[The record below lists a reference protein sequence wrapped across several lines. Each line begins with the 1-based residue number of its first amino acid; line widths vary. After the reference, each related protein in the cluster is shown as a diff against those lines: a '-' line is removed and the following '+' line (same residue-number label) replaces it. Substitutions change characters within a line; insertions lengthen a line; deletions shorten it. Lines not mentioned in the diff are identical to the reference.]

1 MKKGILSFII
11 VITGIMFYCVNVFC
25 EETGKVDFSR
35 LAGFN
40 KEVAIDLRGMDV
52 VDVLKFLGQKGN
64 INIVATNEVTGKVSL
79 FLKGVKIA
87 DALEI
92 ILLANN
98 LAYEQKGDIIFVMT
112 EDEYKA
118 VHGIEF
124 KDRRQIKTV
133 KLTYARPEYIFK
145 LLTALKTDMGK
156 LAIDE
161 ESGVIVMV
169 DVPDSINQM
178 NEVIEKIDQPGIT
191 TVFPLQ
197 YAQAK
202 DVQEIL
208 AKKLDAQK
216 TGSVIADERNNQII
230 VRAFADRMTEAEGII
245 KELDKKTKEVLL
257 EAKIIRV
264 TLSDDFDMGIDWER
278 LFRDDSLHSLDLSG
292 TFPISSTASSYGTL
306 TVGTL
311 GADDFTA
318 TMQIL
323 KTFGQ
328 TKNLSSPSIAV
339 VNKQEARIHIGT
351 REVYV
356 TTTTTTGQTTTTT
369 AEEVTFLDVGV
380 QLKVT
385 PVINEDGYV
394 TMKVGSEVSSVA
406 RTYVTPT
413 GNEIPVVDTTE
424 AETEVM
430 VKDGTTIVIGG
441 LRKDEN
447 IKEVKKFPILG
458 DIPILGMA
466 FRQTAMD
473 TEKTELVVFLTPH
486 IISGDKDVRDEE
498 KKPKALRGYEVQKTQ
513 KTNKPEAENVQ
524 SN

>member
-1 MKKGILSFII
+1 MKNRII
-11 VITGIMFYCVNVFC
+11 SCFLAALLTAAVFAWA
-25 EETGKVDFSR
+25 EENASPENGQTEGNNQVDFSK
-35 LAGFN
+35 LAGL
-40 KEVAIDLRGMDV
+40 EETVAIDLRGMDV

-98 LAYEQKGDIIFVMT
+98 LAYEKKGDIIFVMT
-112 EDEYKA
+112 EEEYKA
-118 VHGIEF
+118 VHGTEF
-124 KDRRQIKTV
+124 KDRREVKTV
-133 KLTYARPEYIFK
+133 TLKYARPDYVFK
-145 LLTALKTDMGK
+145 LLSALKTDIGK
-156 LAIDE
+156 LAIDD

-169 DVPDSINQM
+169 DTQGSLKEM
-178 NEVIEKIDQPGIT
+178 SKVIEKIDQPGIT
-191 TVFPLQ
+191 TVFSLQ

-202 DVQEIL
+202 EVQDVL

-216 TGSVIADERNNQII
+216 TGTVIIDERNNQVI
-230 VRAFADRMTEAEGII
+230 VRAFPDRMAEVENII
-245 KELDKKTKEVLL
+245 KNLDKKTKEVLL
-257 EAKIIRV
+257 EAKIIKV

-278 LFRDDSLHSLDLSG
+278 LFRDDYLHSLDVSG
-292 TFPISSTASSYGTL
+292 TFPISSAATSGGTMTLGTL
-306 TVGTL
+306 DE
-311 GADDFTA
+311 DDFA
-318 TMQIL
+318 VAIQAL

-339 VNKQEARIHIGT
+339 VNKQEAKIHIGT
-351 REVYV
+351 REVFV
-356 TTTTTTGQTTTTT
+356 TTTTTTGTSTSTT

-385 PVINEDGYV
+385 PVINEEGYV
-394 TMKVGSEVSSVA
+394 TMKVVSEVSNVA
-406 RTYVTPT
+406 RTYVTPS

-430 VKDGTTIVIGG
+430 VKDGTTIIIGG

-447 IKEVKKFPILG
+447 IEVVKKFPILG
-458 DIPILGMA
+458 SIPILGMA
-466 FRQTAMD
+466 FRQTAKD

-486 IISGDKDVRDEE
+486 IISGANDVVDEE
-498 KKPKALRGYEVQKTQ
+498 KKSKSFRGYE
-513 KTNKPEAENVQ
+513 
-524 SN
+524 